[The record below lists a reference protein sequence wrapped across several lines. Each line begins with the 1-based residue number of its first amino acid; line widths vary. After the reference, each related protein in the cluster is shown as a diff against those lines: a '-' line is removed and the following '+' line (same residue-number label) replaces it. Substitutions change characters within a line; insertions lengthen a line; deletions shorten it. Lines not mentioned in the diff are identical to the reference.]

1 MPTAKQKSLKFRLF
15 FLVFCL
21 VVWSCLIVFQLVKLQ
36 IVKYREMTNRS
47 RNQQERAFDIS
58 SRRGT
63 IYDRK
68 HRALAASVEVDSMF
82 AVPSE
87 IADKEKTAEILED
100 ILHINGRQLLKNMK
114 RAKSFCWVKRKL
126 DPSERE
132 KVQKLNLPGIYF
144 QEENKRFY
152 PKRKL
157 AAQVLG
163 YVGMDNNGLGGLE
176 YFYDKRVRGAAGRG
190 VLMADGKQRSFSRLE
205 KPPTAGDDLILTI
218 DEAIQYFVETE
229 LEAQVKKSDAKGGTA
244 IVMNPK
250 TGEIL
255 AMANYPYFNP
265 NKYKEYPSAILKNH
279 AIVSGYDPGSTFK
292 IFTVATAIEEGLT
305 TSEEEIDCENG
316 AIQIGKNRIHDYKPF
331 GLLSVRDV
339 LAHSS
344 NVGVVKLGFR
354 IGGDRLEKQIRLFG
368 FGGSTDIDLP
378 GEARGLLRPASDWV
392 PIDLGNVSIGQGIT
406 VTPLQLVTAVSVI
419 ANGGLLV
426 KPRVVDKI
434 SVERVLVNPSKFKA
448 SNSRVLRKTTSKIL
462 KEMMSEVVEQGTGRK
477 AKLRGFSS
485 AGKTGTAQKVK
496 NGRYSHK
503 DYIANFV
510 GFAPKDDPAISIL
523 VLIDE
528 PRGQYYGGLVAAP
541 VFKEIAE
548 KTLSYL
554 SIPPDRP
561 QDEME
566 SPNIRNEELV
576 VKDNEEEKTSQSA
589 EVFFD
594 DWMWMDQSKLSK
606 SAEPNSN
613 SSSSSNHG
621 GSEEIVVEG
630 AKRVEVPSF
639 LGKSL
644 RAVLSEGSRAG
655 FQIQALGSGTVFR
668 QNPLPNEKVVPGSIV
683 KVQLQRNKRDS

>member
-1 MPTAKQKSLKFRLF
+1 
-15 FLVFCL
+15 
-21 VVWSCLIVFQLVKLQ
+21 
-36 IVKYREMTNRS
+36 MTNRS

-58 SRRGT
+58 PRRGT
-63 IYDRK
+63 IYDRNQ
-68 HRALAASVEVDSMF
+68 RALAVSVEVDSMF

-87 IADKEKTAEILED
+87 ISDKEKMAELLEG
-100 ILHINGRQLLKNMK
+100 ILHLNGKQLLKNMK
-114 RAKSFCWVKRKL
+114 RAKNFCWVKRKL
-126 DPSERE
+126 DPSERK
-132 KVQKLNLPGIYF
+132 KVQVLNLPGIYF

-176 YFYDKRVRGAAGRG
+176 YFYDKRVRGTAGRG
-190 VLMADGKQRSFSRLE
+190 VRMADGKQRSFSRLE
-205 KPPTAGDDLILTI
+205 KPPTAGDDLILTV
-218 DEAIQYFVETE
+218 DESIQYFVETE
-229 LEAQVKKSDAKGGTA
+229 IEAQVKKSNARGGTA

-255 AMANYPYFNP
+255 AMANYPNFNP
-265 NKYKEYPSAILKNH
+265 NQYREYSSTTLKNH

-305 TSEEEIDCENG
+305 TAEEEIDCENG
-316 AIQIGKNRIHDYKPF
+316 AIQIGRNRIHDYKPF

-339 LAHSS
+339 LARSS

-354 IGGDRLEKQIRLFG
+354 IGKDRLEKQIRLFG

-406 VTPLQLVTAVSVI
+406 VTPLQLVTAVSTI

-434 SVERVLVNPSKFKA
+434 RVGGVPVNPSKIEV
-448 SNSRVLRKTTSKIL
+448 SNTRILRKETSKSL
-462 KEMMSEVVEQGTGRK
+462 KEMMSEVVEQGTGRL

-496 NGRYSHK
+496 DGRYSKK
-503 DYIANFV
+503 DFIANFV
-510 GFAPKDDPAISIL
+510 GFAPKDDPAISIV

-528 PRGQYYGGLVAAP
+528 PRGQYYGGQVAAP
-541 VFKEIAE
+541 VFKKIAE
-548 KTLSYL
+548 KTLTYL
-554 SIPPDRP
+554 SITPDRP
-561 QDEME
+561 QDEIG
-566 SPNIRNEELV
+566 SLNVRDKELF
-576 VKDNEEEKTSQSA
+576 VKDNKEEKTSQLA
-589 EVFFD
+589 EVLFD
-594 DWMWMDQSKLSK
+594 DWMWMDKSK
-606 SAEPNSN
+606 SSTSVEPDSN
-613 SSSSSNHG
+613 SSGFSNREG
-621 GSEEIVVEG
+621 AEEIVVEG
-630 AKRVEVPSF
+630 TERVEVPSF
-639 LGKSL
+639 LGKSF
-644 RAVLSEGSRAG
+644 RTVLSEGSRAG
-655 FQIQALGSGTVFR
+655 LRIQARGSGVVFR

>member
-1 MPTAKQKSLKFRLF
+1 
-15 FLVFCL
+15 
-21 VVWSCLIVFQLVKLQ
+21 
-36 IVKYREMTNRS
+36 MTNRS

-58 SRRGT
+58 PRRGT
-63 IYDRK
+63 IYDR
-68 HRALAASVEVDSMF
+68 HQRALAVSVEVDSMF

-87 IADKEKTAEILED
+87 ISDKEKMAELLEG
-100 ILHINGRQLLKNMK
+100 ILHLNGKQLLKNMK

-126 DPSERE
+126 DPSERK
-132 KVQKLNLPGIYF
+132 KVQVLNLPGIYF

-176 YFYDKRVRGAAGRG
+176 YFYDKRVRGTAGRG
-190 VLMADGKQRSFSRLE
+190 VRMADGKQRSFSRLE
-205 KPPTAGDDLILTI
+205 KPPTAGDDLILTV
-218 DEAIQYFVETE
+218 DESIQYFVETE
-229 LEAQVKKSDAKGGTA
+229 IEAQVKKSNARGGTA

-255 AMANYPYFNP
+255 AMANYPNFNP
-265 NKYKEYPSAILKNH
+265 NQYREYSSTTLKNH

-305 TSEEEIDCENG
+305 TAEEEIDCENG

-339 LAHSS
+339 LARSS

-354 IGGDRLEKQIRLFG
+354 IGKDRLEKQIRLFG

-406 VTPLQLVTAVSVI
+406 VTPLQLVTAVSTI

-434 SVERVLVNPSKFKA
+434 RVGGVPVNPSKIEV
-448 SNSRVLRKTTSKIL
+448 SNTRILRKETSKSL
-462 KEMMSEVVEQGTGRK
+462 KEMMSEVVEQGTGRL

-496 NGRYSHK
+496 DGRYSKK
-503 DYIANFV
+503 DFIANFV
-510 GFAPKDDPAISIL
+510 GFAPKDDPAISIV

-541 VFKEIAE
+541 VFKKIAE
-548 KTLSYL
+548 KTLTYL
-554 SIPPDRP
+554 SITPDRP
-561 QDEME
+561 QDEIG
-566 SPNIRNEELV
+566 SLNVRDKELF
-576 VKDNEEEKTSQSA
+576 VKDNKEEKTSQSA
-589 EVFFD
+589 EVLFD
-594 DWMWMDQSKLSK
+594 DWMWMDKSK
-606 SAEPNSN
+606 SSTSVEPDSN
-613 SSSSSNHG
+613 SSGFSNREG
-621 GSEEIVVEG
+621 AEEIVVEG
-630 AKRVEVPSF
+630 TERVEVPSF
-639 LGKSL
+639 LGKSF
-644 RAVLSEGSRAG
+644 RTVLSEGSRAG
-655 FQIQALGSGTVFR
+655 LRIQARGSGVVFR

>member
-1 MPTAKQKSLKFRLF
+1 
-15 FLVFCL
+15 
-21 VVWSCLIVFQLVKLQ
+21 
-36 IVKYREMTNRS
+36 MTNRS

-58 SRRGT
+58 PRRGT
-63 IYDRK
+63 IYDRNQ
-68 HRALAASVEVDSMF
+68 RALAVSVEVDSMF

-87 IADKEKTAEILED
+87 ISDKEKMAELLEG
-100 ILHINGRQLLKNMK
+100 ILHINGKQLLKNMK

-126 DPSERE
+126 DPSERK
-132 KVQKLNLPGIYF
+132 KVQVLNLPGIYF

-176 YFYDKRVRGAAGRG
+176 YFYDKRVRGTAGRG
-190 VLMADGKQRSFSRLE
+190 VRMADGKQRSFSRLE
-205 KPPTAGDDLILTI
+205 KPPTAGDDLILTV
-218 DEAIQYFVETE
+218 DESIQYFVETE
-229 LEAQVKKSDAKGGTA
+229 IEAQVKKSNARGGTA

-255 AMANYPYFNP
+255 AMANYPNFNP
-265 NKYKEYPSAILKNH
+265 NQYREYSSTTLKNH

-305 TSEEEIDCENG
+305 TAEEEIDCENG
-316 AIQIGKNRIHDYKPF
+316 AIQIGRNRIHDYKPF

-339 LAHSS
+339 LARSS

-354 IGGDRLEKQIRLFG
+354 IGKDRLEKQIRLFG

-406 VTPLQLVTAVSVI
+406 VTPLQLVTAVSTI

-434 SVERVLVNPSKFKA
+434 RVGGVPVNPSKIEV
-448 SNSRVLRKTTSKIL
+448 SNTRILRKETSKSL
-462 KEMMSEVVEQGTGRK
+462 KEMMSEVVEQGTGRL

-496 NGRYSHK
+496 DGRYSKK
-503 DYIANFV
+503 DFIANFV
-510 GFAPKDDPAISIL
+510 GFAPKDDPAISIV

-528 PRGQYYGGLVAAP
+528 PRGQYYGGQVAAP
-541 VFKEIAE
+541 VFKKIAE
-548 KTLSYL
+548 KTLTYL
-554 SIPPDRP
+554 SITPDRP
-561 QDEME
+561 QDEIG
-566 SPNIRNEELV
+566 SLNVRDKELF
-576 VKDNEEEKTSQSA
+576 VKDNKEEKTSQLA
-589 EVFFD
+589 EVLFD
-594 DWMWMDQSKLSK
+594 DWMWMDKSK
-606 SAEPNSN
+606 SSTSVEPDSN
-613 SSSSSNHG
+613 SSGFSNREG
-621 GSEEIVVEG
+621 AEEIVVEG
-630 AKRVEVPSF
+630 TERVEVPSF
-639 LGKSL
+639 LGKSF
-644 RAVLSEGSRAG
+644 RTVLSEGSRAG
-655 FQIQALGSGTVFR
+655 LRIQARGSGVVFR